1 MSGNN
6 FEDYILKSNDSTKN
20 EDYDENDNE
29 DNDDDEDVTFLICG
43 GNEEG
48 GLKDFSRMND
58 KSSSTG
64 AGGVIDN
71 SMNSASDVLKKG
83 AIDYKSGNTGAYS
96 GNSSNTSNQ
105 RMNTGDQG
113 LHALTVSNTIYID
126 NEDSATEENPCK
138 DLQMVWDN
146 NPEQRPWS
154 RLLDVSPWFNY
165 GFTEKTFKEYIIRQL
180 GIRWERIKKQNIE
193 TSDDLLNKST
203 ITSGISNSNNVNT
216 NLNININNSNAVI
229 PNPNI
234 KMINNIPPP
243 ITGFPSNMIYFPPPP
258 PPHLNPPIPG
268 HPNMYHQQHM
278 FNNFSHHIPHHSHLP
293 PPIPSH
299 QIMHHPGLPPNNMNP
314 GANSAFNSRGKK
326 RPPE

>member
-1 MSGNN
+1 MTGDSLENP
-6 FEDYILKSNDSTKN
+6 ILKNNVIKN

-48 GLKDFSRMND
+48 GLKDFSKLSD
-58 KSSSTG
+58 KNNS
-64 AGGVIDN
+64 AEVDN
-71 SMNSASDVLKKG
+71 SINLSSDILKKG
-83 AIDYKSGNTGAYS
+83 LVDYRPGITGTNNGNYQ
-96 GNSSNTSNQ
+96 NINDQ
-105 RMNTGDQG
+105 KMNAVEQG
-113 LHALTVSNTIYID
+113 LHALNVSNTIYID
-126 NEDSATEENPCK
+126 NEDTATEENPCK

-146 NPEQRPWS
+146 NPELRPWS

-193 TSDDLLNKST
+193 TSDDLLNKSVIAPT
-203 ITSGISNSNNVNT
+203 ISNSNNVNA
-216 NLNININNSNAVI
+216 NLNMNINNSSPGM
-229 PNPNI
+229 PNSNI
-234 KMINNIPPP
+234 KIMGNLPPPP
-243 ITGFPSNMIYFPPPP
+243 ITGFPSNMMYFPPPP

-268 HPNMYHQQHM
+268 HPNIYHQQHM
-278 FNNFSHHIPHHSHLP
+278 FNNFPHHIPHHSHLP
-293 PPIPSH
+293 PPISSH

-314 GANSAFNSRGKK
+314 GANIVFNTRGKK

>member
-1 MSGNN
+1 MSGSNLEDNISKNN
-6 FEDYILKSNDSTKN
+6 NGTKN

-29 DNDDDEDVTFLICG
+29 DDDEDITFLICG

-48 GLKDFSRMND
+48 GLKDFSKLND
-58 KSSSTG
+58 KISSTG
-64 AGGVIDN
+64 GDNEVDN
-71 SMNSASDVLKKG
+71 SINPASDVLKKG
-83 AIDYKSGNTGAYS
+83 MTDCKPGNTGAS
-96 GNSSNTSNQ
+96 NGNSSNINNQ
-105 RMNTGDQG
+105 KMNTGDQN
-113 LHALTVSNTIYID
+113 LHALNVSNTIYID
-126 NEDSATEENPCK
+126 NEDTATEENPCK
-138 DLQMVWDN
+138 NLQMVWDN
-146 NPEQRPWS
+146 NPELRPWS

-203 ITSGISNSNNVNT
+203 ITSGISNSNNVNA
-216 NLNININNSNAVI
+216 NLNINNSNTGL

-234 KMINNIPPP
+234 KMMNNLPPPPP

-268 HPNMYHQQHM
+268 HPNIYHQQHM
-278 FNNFSHHIPHHSHLP
+278 FNNFPHHIPHHSHIP

-314 GANSAFNSRGKK
+314 GANTAFNARSKK
-326 RPPE
+326 RPAE